1 MKINVLYFSP
11 TGGTKRTAQHLAG
24 ALGGETLCT
33 DLTVHPA
40 QSAPADAAV
49 IAVPSF
55 GGRVPP
61 LAAQRIRQLKG
72 GGAPAVLLC
81 VYGNRAY
88 EDCLVELQDLASE
101 AGFRVVAAV
110 AAIAEHSIARQYAA
124 GRPDA
129 QDLARLSAFGEAIR
143 EKLACGELTEPELPG
158 NRPYKSFGVLPMLPA
173 PHRRLCF
180 LRRVREGVPGAGHR
194 PTGREQGEQ
203 GYLHLLHALHR
214 GVSPLRPAATTGN
227 AGCFEQQAGQGLRGP
242 QRERAVSVTRALS
255 SPASPCA
262 DAGKQAI
269 FFVTKAAGFRIEKA
283 KSIEKVDDPWN
294 RSNWSGS

>member
-61 LAAQRIRQLKG
+61 LAAQRIRQLQG

-158 NRPYKSFGVLPMLPA
+158 NRPYKPFGVLPMLTA
-173 PHRRLCF
+173 
-180 LRRVREGVPGAGHR
+180 
-194 PTGREQGEQ
+194 PTGGCVSC
-203 GYLHLLHALHR
+203 
-214 GVSPLRPAATTGN
+214 GVCAKECPA
-227 AGCFEQQAGQGLRGP
+227 QAIDP
-242 QRERAVSVTRALS
+242 QDVSKVNKDTCISCMRCIAVCPHSARQLPPEMLDVLS
-255 SPASPCA
+255 NKLAKVCA
-262 DAGKQAI
+262 DRK
-269 FFVTKAAGFRIEKA
+269 EN
-283 KSIEKVDDPWN
+283 ELYL
-294 RSNWSGS
+294 

>member
-40 QSAPADAAV
+40 QAAPADAAV

-101 AGFRVVAAV
+101 ARFRVVAAV

-143 EKLACGELTEPELPG
+143 EKQLTEPELPG
-158 NRPYKSFGVLPMLPA
+158 NRPYKPFGVLPMLPA
-173 PHRRLCF
+173 PTGGC
-180 LRRVREGVPGAGHR
+180 VSCGVCAK
-194 PTGREQGEQ
+194 EC
-203 GYLHLLHALHR
+203 
-214 GVSPLRPAATTGN
+214 PA
-227 AGCFEQQAGQGLRGP
+227 QAIDP
-242 QRERAVSVTRALS
+242 QDASKVNKDACISCMRCIAVCPHSARQLPPEMLDVLS
-255 SPASPCA
+255 NKLAKVCA
-262 DAGKQAI
+262 DRK
-269 FFVTKAAGFRIEKA
+269 EN
-283 KSIEKVDDPWN
+283 ELYL
-294 RSNWSGS
+294 

>member
-24 ALGGETLCT
+24 ALGGETLYT

-158 NRPYKSFGVLPMLPA
+158 NRPYKPFGVLPMLPA
-173 PHRRLCF
+173 PTGGC
-180 LRRVREGVPGAGHR
+180 VSCGVCAKECPAQAID
-194 PTGREQGEQ
+194 PQD
-203 GYLHLLHALHR
+203 
-214 GVSPLRPAATTGN
+214 VSKVNKDACISCMR
-227 AGCFEQQAGQGLRGP
+227 CI
-242 QRERAVSVTRALS
+242 AVCPHSARQLPPEMLDVLS
-255 SPASPCA
+255 NKLAKVCA
-262 DAGKQAI
+262 DRK
-269 FFVTKAAGFRIEKA
+269 EN
-283 KSIEKVDDPWN
+283 ELYL
-294 RSNWSGS
+294 

>member
-24 ALGGETLCT
+24 ALGGEALCT

-40 QSAPADAAV
+40 QAAPADAAV

-88 EDCLVELQDLASE
+88 EDCLMELQDLASE

-158 NRPYKSFGVLPMLPA
+158 NRPYKPFGVLSMLPA
-173 PHRRLCF
+173 PTGGC
-180 LRRVREGVPGAGHR
+180 VSCGVCARECPAQAIDPQDVSKVNKDACISCMRCIAVCP
-194 PTGREQGEQ
+194 
-203 GYLHLLHALHR
+203 HAARQLPPEMLD
-214 GVSPLRPAATTGN
+214 V
-227 AGCFEQQAGQGLRGP
+227 
-242 QRERAVSVTRALS
+242 LS
-255 SPASPCA
+255 NKLAKVCA
-262 DAGKQAI
+262 DRK
-269 FFVTKAAGFRIEKA
+269 EN
-283 KSIEKVDDPWN
+283 ELYL
-294 RSNWSGS
+294 

>member
-40 QSAPADAAV
+40 QAAPADAAV

-101 AGFRVVAAV
+101 AGFRVMAAV

-124 GRPDA
+124 GRPDT

-158 NRPYKSFGVLPMLPA
+158 NRPYKPFGVLPMLPA
-173 PHRRLCF
+173 P
-180 LRRVREGVPGAGHR
+180 
-194 PTGREQGEQ
+194 TGGF
-203 GYLHLLHALHR
+203 
-214 GVSPLRPAATTGN
+214 VSCSVCAKECPA
-227 AGCFEQQAGQGLRGP
+227 QAIDP
-242 QRERAVSVTRALS
+242 QDVSKVNKDACISCMRCIAVCPHSARQLPPEMLDVLS
-255 SPASPCA
+255 NKLAKVCA
-262 DAGKQAI
+262 DRK
-269 FFVTKAAGFRIEKA
+269 EN
-283 KSIEKVDDPWN
+283 ELYL
-294 RSNWSGS
+294 

>member
-40 QSAPADAAV
+40 QAAPADAAV

-158 NRPYKSFGVLPMLPA
+158 NRPYKPFGVLPMLPA
-173 PHRRLCF
+173 PTGSC
-180 LRRVREGVPGAGHR
+180 VSCGVCAKECPAQAID
-194 PTGREQGEQ
+194 PQD
-203 GYLHLLHALHR
+203 
-214 GVSPLRPAATTGN
+214 VSKVNKDACISCMR
-227 AGCFEQQAGQGLRGP
+227 CI
-242 QRERAVSVTRALS
+242 AVCPHSARQLPPEMLDVLS
-255 SPASPCA
+255 NKLAKVCA
-262 DAGKQAI
+262 DRK
-269 FFVTKAAGFRIEKA
+269 EN
-283 KSIEKVDDPWN
+283 ELYL
-294 RSNWSGS
+294 